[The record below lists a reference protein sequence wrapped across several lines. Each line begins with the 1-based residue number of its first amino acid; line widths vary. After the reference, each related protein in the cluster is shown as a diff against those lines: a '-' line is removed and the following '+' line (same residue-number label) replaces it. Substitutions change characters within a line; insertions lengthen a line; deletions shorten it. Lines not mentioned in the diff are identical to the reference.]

1 MKGELYIISAPA
13 GGGKTTIVSLLLNEI
28 PNLTRAIT
36 CTTRKPRKGEIN
48 GKDYIFLSKEEFEN
62 QIKEGRFLEYALIHG
77 NYYGTPKEEVEK
89 LLNNGKDVILVI
101 DVQGMK
107 QIKNKIK
114 PMTTIF
120 IIPPSIDEL
129 INRMRKRGD
138 IEEEIN
144 KRLETAK
151 RELKQWKDYD
161 YIVINDILEHAKEDI
176 KRIILASRNK
186 TERFDLSN
194 IKDNK
199 LKELMGNG

>member
-107 QIKNKIK
+107 QIKNI
-114 PMTTIF
+114 IF
-120 IIPPSIDEL
+120 TVNFSFSGFPCC
-129 INRMRKRGD
+129 
-138 IEEEIN
+138 
-144 KRLETAK
+144 
-151 RELKQWKDYD
+151 
-161 YIVINDILEHAKEDI
+161 
-176 KRIILASRNK
+176 ASN
-186 TERFDLSN
+186 SPC
-194 IKDNK
+194 
-199 LKELMGNG
+199 